1 MYKFIFLFL
10 LASLYTLAEPIK
22 FKEEK
27 FINAIQI
34 STYRNGLMNINSMS
48 IEIIYPKE
56 NKSFIFN
63 KENIIEKKGNE
74 EKILNYEE
82 NLELTIFSKIIRSIY
97 QNETDEL
104 KEYFDIK
111 NENKKIILIPNEYIA
126 NAINKIEYKKN
137 DSKLEFLKIHFTN
150 EDWINIVENK

>member
-74 EKILNYEE
+74 EKILLILDSLH
-82 NLELTIFSKIIRSIY
+82 NLVFFL
-97 QNETDEL
+97 
-104 KEYFDIK
+104 YF
-111 NENKKIILIPNEYIA
+111 LLFQLY
-126 NAINKIEYKKN
+126 
-137 DSKLEFLKIHFTN
+137 FLC
-150 EDWINIVENK
+150 

>member
-63 KENIIEKKGNE
+63 KENIIEKKE
-74 EKILNYEE
+74 MKRKY
-82 NLELTIFSKIIRSIY
+82 
-97 QNETDEL
+97 
-104 KEYFDIK
+104 
-111 NENKKIILIPNEYIA
+111 
-126 NAINKIEYKKN
+126 
-137 DSKLEFLKIHFTN
+137 
-150 EDWINIVENK
+150 

>member
-1 MYKFIFLFL
+1 M
-10 LASLYTLAEPIK
+10 
-22 FKEEK
+22 
-27 FINAIQI
+27 
-34 STYRNGLMNINSMS
+34 
-48 IEIIYPKE
+48 
-56 NKSFIFN
+56 
-63 KENIIEKKGNE
+63 
-74 EKILNYEE
+74 NYEE